1 MTGEPDRRGARS
13 GPAGRPSPAA
23 PLALFILLAL
33 AIPAAGALSY
43 RASAADL
50 RHQKARELSAIAA
63 LKVDEL
69 ERWRDERLVDADAL
83 GANPTLLGALAGGRR
98 DAGVARREI
107 VTWFESLR
115 GVGEY
120 GAIAVVRDDGAVLVA
135 AGDVTD
141 DMGSPVVRALVRR
154 AVDERRGLM
163 SDLHRHPPDDA
174 LHLTVASPVRVAG
187 VGAREA
193 VVLRID
199 PSRWLFRMVQSWP
212 AASESAEAL
221 LVRVEGERVAVV
233 NEPRHPVP
241 GDATVGV
248 PLARRDDPLV
258 RAALGD
264 HRDFD
269 GPDHRGVRVLAA
281 FERVPETPWTLVV
294 KVDAE
299 EALAPLAELRS
310 WIVAGVLALVLAA
323 AAVAALWAR
332 AQATAFERTRLGHEA
347 ERLVLAR
354 RLEQLTKFARDMVFL
369 ADEQQRILEV
379 NDRAVALLGFSREE
393 LLGKAVRDLRDPAT
407 VEDFGARTGEQV
419 GWGASVF
426 ETRYRRKDGNTFP
439 VEVSAHTELVE
450 GRRYF
455 HGIVRDITERK
466 LAEEALR
473 ASEAKFRAAFEF
485 ASLGIMLVDAGGSV
499 VETNR
504 AARRMLGREEDEL
517 RGLAFEL
524 VHAPADRPSAAATLR
539 QMQGGS
545 VAAVELPRRL
555 LRKDG
560 SLAEVILRA
569 SALRDETGAFRFA
582 LAVIEDVTDRKRL
595 EAQLMLADRMASVG
609 TLAAGVA
616 HEINNP
622 LAFILANVEFA
633 LAELRAAAV
642 EPLEVLRA
650 LGEARDGGLRVRE
663 IVRDLKAFSRA
674 DAEGSE
680 RIDLRRVLQSA
691 LGLAQNEI
699 RHRARLEVDVG
710 DIPCVMG
717 SEHRLGQVFLN
728 LLINAA
734 QSIPEGRAADNVI
747 HATTATAPDG
757 RALVVISDTGGGI
770 SPEVLPRIFDPFFT
784 TKPVGVGTGLGL
796 SICHGIVSGLG
807 GEILVESTVGRG
819 TTFKVLLDA
828 APPRAEADVTATA
841 PAAARAV
848 AQRGRILVVDDEP
861 LVARA
866 LLRILAPHHDVVTRT
881 SAREALADVQGGS
894 EPFDLLLCDL
904 MMPDMTGMELHA
916 RVREV
921 APALA
926 DRTVFLT
933 GGAFTPSAREFLARV
948 PNPRIEKPFEPDA
961 LRALVARVLARA
973 PAALAPA
980 RAPA

>member
-1 MTGEPDRRGARS
+1 M
-13 GPAGRPSPAA
+13 
-23 PLALFILLAL
+23 
-33 AIPAAGALSY
+33 
-43 RASAADL
+43 
-50 RHQKARELSAIAA
+50 
-63 LKVDEL
+63 
-69 ERWRDERLVDADAL
+69 
-83 GANPTLLGALAGGRR
+83 
-98 DAGVARREI
+98 
-107 VTWFESLR
+107 
-115 GVGEY
+115 
-120 GAIAVVRDDGAVLVA
+120 
-135 AGDVTD
+135 
-141 DMGSPVVRALVRR
+141 
-154 AVDERRGLM
+154 
-163 SDLHRHPPDDA
+163 
-174 LHLTVASPVRVAG
+174 
-187 VGAREA
+187 
-193 VVLRID
+193 
-199 PSRWLFRMVQSWP
+199 
-212 AASESAEAL
+212 
-221 LVRVEGERVAVV
+221 
-233 NEPRHPVP
+233 
-241 GDATVGV
+241 
-248 PLARRDDPLV
+248 
-258 RAALGD
+258 
-264 HRDFD
+264 
-269 GPDHRGVRVLAA
+269 
-281 FERVPETPWTLVV
+281 
-294 KVDAE
+294 
-299 EALAPLAELRS
+299 
-310 WIVAGVLALVLAA
+310 
-323 AAVAALWAR
+323 
-332 AQATAFERTRLGHEA
+332 
-347 ERLVLAR
+347 
-354 RLEQLTKFARDMVFL
+354 
-369 ADEQQRILEV
+369 
-379 NDRAVALLGFSREE
+379 
-393 LLGKAVRDLRDPAT
+393 
-407 VEDFGARTGEQV
+407 
-419 GWGASVF
+419 
-426 ETRYRRKDGNTFP
+426 
-439 VEVSAHTELVE
+439 
-450 GRRYF
+450 
-455 HGIVRDITERK
+455 
-466 LAEEALR
+466 
-473 ASEAKFRAAFEF
+473 
-485 ASLGIMLVDAGGSV
+485 
-499 VETNR
+499 
-504 AARRMLGREEDEL
+504 
-517 RGLAFEL
+517 
-524 VHAPADRPSAAATLR
+524 
-539 QMQGGS
+539 
-545 VAAVELPRRL
+545 
-555 LRKDG
+555 
-560 SLAEVILRA
+560 
-569 SALRDETGAFRFA
+569 
-582 LAVIEDVTDRKRL
+582 IEDVTDRKRL

-622 LAFILANVEFA
+622 LAFVLANVEFA

-734 QSIPEGRAADNVI
+734 QSIPEGRATDNEI
-747 HATTATAPDG
+747 RATTATAPDG

-926 DRTVFLT
+926 DRIVFLT